1 MEGFGD
7 RLAGALMRVGNP
19 VVVGLDP
26 RWDEL
31 PDSLKSG
38 VDGSDSAQRATVYW
52 RFCREIIDVIANR
65 VAVVKPQVAFFEQ
78 LGPAGMQA
86 LAETIAHAHGRGLL
100 VIADGKRND
109 IGSTAEAYADGWLGA
124 GSTWQADAL
133 TISPY
138 LGDDSLTPFV
148 STATSRGAGLF
159 VLAKTSNPGGG
170 QFQDLPIDG
179 RTVYRRV
186 ADHVESLAGAGA
198 GASGYGAVGAVV
210 GATYPGQLAELRAA
224 MPHAW
229 ILVPGYGSQ
238 GGTARDVAP
247 SLRRARAGRRDQQL
261 ARHHLRAS
269 PPRIRRPLSGLAM
282 AKRRGPSHRRHD
294 GQLAG
299 RDERRSAKNVTTS
312 GRRALTK

>member
-1 MEGFGD
+1 MDGFGD
-7 RLAGALMRVGNP
+7 RLAAALHRVGNP
-19 VVVGLDP
+19 VAVGLDP
-26 RWDEL
+26 RWEEL
-31 PDSLKSG
+31 PDSLKTG
-38 VDGSDSAQRATVYW
+38 VTGSEASRRATVYT

-78 LGPAGMQA
+78 QGPAGMQA
-86 LAETIAHAHGRGLL
+86 LADTIAHAHRRGLL
-100 VIADGKRND
+100 IIADAKRND

-124 GSTWQADAL
+124 TSVWQADAL

-148 STATSRGAGLF
+148 TAATSRGAGLF

-170 QFQDLPIDG
+170 QFQDLSVDG

-186 ADHVESLAGAGA
+186 ADHVESLAGASA
-198 GASGYGAVGAVV
+198 GSSGYGAVGAVV

-224 MPHAW
+224 MPSAW

-247 SLRRARAGRRDQQL
+247 AFDARGLGAVINNSRGIIFAHRRREYAERFQASQWQDAVAQATDDMIASLRAETNA
-261 ARHHLRAS
+261 
-269 PPRIRRPLSGLAM
+269 
-282 AKRRGPSHRRHD
+282 
-294 GQLAG
+294 GQLG
-299 RDERRSAKNVTTS
+299 K
-312 GRRALTK
+312 

>member
-38 VDGSDSAQRATVYW
+38 VDGSDSAQRATVYS

-186 ADHVESLAGAGA
+186 ADHVESLASAGA

-210 GATYPGQLAELRAA
+210 GATYPGQLAELRHRDAA
-224 MPHAW
+224 R
-229 ILVPGYGSQ
+229 LDPGPGLRQ
-238 GGTARDVAP
+238 PGRNGAGRGA

-261 ARHHLRAS
+261 ARHHLA
-269 PPRIRRPLSGLAM
+269 
-282 AKRRGPSHRRHD
+282 HRRREYAD
-294 GQLAG
+294 RFPASRWQNAVAQATDDMMASLRAETSAGQL
-299 RDERRSAKNVTTS
+299 RM
-312 GRRALTK
+312 